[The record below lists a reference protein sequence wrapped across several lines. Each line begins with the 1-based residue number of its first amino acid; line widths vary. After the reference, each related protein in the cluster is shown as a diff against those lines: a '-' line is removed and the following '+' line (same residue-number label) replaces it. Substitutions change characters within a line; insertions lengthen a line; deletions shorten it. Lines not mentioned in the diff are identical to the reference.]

1 MPITY
6 KTDIL
11 AALKA
16 AGYSTYKLR
25 KDKLLGEATIQQLRN
40 NELVSWANMT
50 KLCELLAC
58 QPGDILEY
66 KEEQD

>member
-40 NELVSWANMT
+40 NELVSWANIA
-50 KLCELLAC
+50 KLCDLLAC